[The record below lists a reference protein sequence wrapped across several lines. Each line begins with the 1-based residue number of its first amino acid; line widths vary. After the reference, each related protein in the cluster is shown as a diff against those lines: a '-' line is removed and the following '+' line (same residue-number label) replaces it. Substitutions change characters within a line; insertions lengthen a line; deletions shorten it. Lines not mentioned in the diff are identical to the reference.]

1 MMAGMRTRRIAAIA
15 LGGLIGL
22 VAIMGVSG
30 QSATVFDL
38 SFGGF
43 TSGGGQSAGGTYLAY
58 GVLGQ
63 PLAGT
68 ASGGSYALT
77 SGLVGGATVK
87 FRVFAPFI
95 SSDR

>member
-1 MMAGMRTRRIAAIA
+1 MIAHYRFRVLVLA
-15 LGGLIGL
+15 LCGSLTMGAAA
-22 VAIMGVSG
+22 VAFG

-43 TSGGGQSAGGTYLAY
+43 TSGGGASAGGTYSTY
-58 GVLGQ
+58 GVFGQ

-68 ASGGSYALT
+68 ASGGSYSLT
-77 SGLVGGATVK
+77 GGLAAGANVK

-95 SSDR
+95 SSDP

>member
-1 MMAGMRTRRIAAIA
+1 MKRTLRVRIVAAGVGALLGFAAI
-15 LGGLIGL
+15 IG
-22 VAIMGVSG
+22 ASG

-43 TSGGGQSAGGTYLAY
+43 TSGGGQSTGGSYGAF

-68 ASGGSYALT
+68 ASGGSYSLT
-77 SGLVGGATVK
+77 GGLAGGANVK

>member
-1 MMAGMRTRRIAAIA
+1 MTRKTRVRILAAGVGALLSGAALA
-15 LGGLIGL
+15 S
-22 VAIMGVSG
+22 VAG
-30 QSATVFDL
+30 QSANVFDL

-43 TSGGGQSAGGTYLAY
+43 TSGGGQSTGGSYGAF

-68 ASGGSYALT
+68 ASGGSYSLT
-77 SGLVGGATVK
+77 GGLAGGANVK

-95 SSDR
+95 SSDP